1 MEEFANRAER
11 GTIEEK
17 VLLLK
22 DSVDLSA
29 TIQIGPETAE
39 KIRQGKPLRFEEL
52 AGSERGRLRK
62 GQRVGLCEGPGDLLA
77 IAEAQ
82 MEEAPGTPP
91 ALRILRVF
99 HP

>member
-1 MEEFANRAER
+1 
-11 GTIEEK
+11 
-17 VLLLK
+17 
-22 DSVDLSA
+22 
-29 TIQIGPETAE
+29 
-39 KIRQGKPLRFEEL
+39 
-52 AGSERGRLRK
+52 
-62 GQRVGLCEGPGDLLA
+62 LA

>member
-22 DSVDLSA
+22 ESIDLAA
-29 TIQIGPETAE
+29 TIQVGPETAE
-39 KIRQGKPLRFEEL
+39 KIRQGRPVRLEEL
-52 AGSERGRLRK
+52 AGSERDRLRK
-62 GQRVGLCEGPGDLLA
+62 GQRVGLCEGPRNLLA
-77 IAEAQ
+77 IAEIRREDPPA
-82 MEEAPGTPP
+82 P